1 MKIPHFLF
9 VFFKWEEKTK
19 QSFLKEK
26 ENDVLMVSA
35 GHAPDEIRW
44 IPLAASGMALEL
56 MSPTTVYMVR
66 LSSFPLTSPDIYMPL
81 VYKYI

>member
-1 MKIPHFLF
+1 MRLHNLAECCEKARPLKMKIPHFLF

-35 GHAPDEIRW
+35 GHAPDEIR
-44 IPLAASGMALEL
+44 
-56 MSPTTVYMVR
+56 
-66 LSSFPLTSPDIYMPL
+66 
-81 VYKYI
+81 